1 MPKPFLNKTGNGAHC
16 HVSVWD
22 TTAPTNLFL
31 DANEDQGLTSL
42 AYNFIA
48 GVLEHAE
55 VMYF

>member
-22 TTAPTNLFL
+22 TTASTNLFL
-31 DANEDQGLTSL
+31 DAHGALGLASL

-48 GVLEHAE
+48 GVLENAE
-55 VMYF
+55 VIYF